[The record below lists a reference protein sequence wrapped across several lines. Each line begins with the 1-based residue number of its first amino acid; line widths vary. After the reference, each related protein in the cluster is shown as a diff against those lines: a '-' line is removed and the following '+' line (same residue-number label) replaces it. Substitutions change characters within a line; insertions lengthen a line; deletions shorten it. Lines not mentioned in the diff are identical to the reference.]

1 MLAVVVCSPSVI
13 FFPLCSLWCFR
24 IEEYVDML
32 KSDVGK
38 LVIYIEVNVLYMV
51 NIKYNVVIPVL
62 QFNEVR

>member
-1 MLAVVVCSPSVI
+1 
-13 FFPLCSLWCFR
+13 
-24 IEEYVDML
+24 ML